1 MAEETKPITEAA
13 AAGAVPTDLEKFKG
27 TDGKLDTA
35 KLSQGY
41 LEAQKMA
48 HEATVKRGE
57 TERAYA
63 VLVEQFGGAAA
74 AGAASGADGR
84 GSAGADDTTAFEEEQ
99 PLTRKDAQHVVQG
112 LIELVHPEVALDP
125 ATNAPKD
132 KVFFDG
138 LITYVKTLPTPVKKA
153 ILAGDY
159 SAQDW
164 AIKQYKAIRGAAKP
178 TASTADSLPT
188 GDKPNFIEGASP
200 SVGGSKKTWTAEEI
214 KTLMRQNPGEYA
226 KIADTE
232 IAQAYAEGRVK

>member
-84 GSAGADDTTAFEEEQ
+84 GSAGADDAAASEEE
-99 PLTRKDAQHVVQG
+99 PLTRKDTQPVVQAF
-112 LIELVHPEVALDP
+112 IELVHPEVALDP

-132 KVFFDG
+132 KAFFDG
-138 LITYVKTLPTPVKKA
+138 LIAYVKTLPTSVKKS
-153 ILAGDY
+153 ILVGDF

-164 AIKQYKAIRGAAKP
+164 AIKQYKAMRGAAKP
-178 TASTADSLPT
+178 IASTADSLPT
-188 GDKPNFIEGASP
+188 GDKPNFIESIP
-200 SVGGSKKTWTAEEI
+200 ERRRLKENV
-214 KTLMRQNPGEYA
+214 
-226 KIADTE
+226 
-232 IAQAYAEGRVK
+232 